1 MKCRRGA
8 KARNEK
14 VRVKQRYKVA
24 DCPIAG
30 NYKVLL
36 LQQPLANVTGST
48 AASGRAATK
57 IKLRKPGASPS
68 WDARKRSMSHVENC
82 P

>member
-14 VRVKQRYKVA
+14 VTVKQRYKVA

-36 LQQPLANVTGST
+36 LQ
-48 AASGRAATK
+48 
-57 IKLRKPGASPS
+57 
-68 WDARKRSMSHVENC
+68 
-82 P
+82 